1 MAKNCKDCGKHLGFF
16 ASMFGDCYECNT
28 KKRIAAEAAAV
39 AAREKRWAE
48 KTENWPWRIFSQSAP
63 PVSIEQKREQK
74 TPVREDSWVEVLLMI
89 SWIFSFCAAVIF
101 AFMAVAAANDYEPGT
116 AIVFTAY
123 AISLTVSG
131 VIFASI
137 GKIIS
142 ILSLVNDNLSAILSK
157 STRDVEQ
164 PQEPSEIT
172 KISGTV
178 D

>member
-1 MAKNCKDCGKHLGFF
+1 
-16 ASMFGDCYECNT
+16 
-28 KKRIAAEAAAV
+28 
-39 AAREKRWAE
+39 
-48 KTENWPWRIFSQSAP
+48 
-63 PVSIEQKREQK
+63 
-74 TPVREDSWVEVLLMI
+74 VREVSWVEVLLMI